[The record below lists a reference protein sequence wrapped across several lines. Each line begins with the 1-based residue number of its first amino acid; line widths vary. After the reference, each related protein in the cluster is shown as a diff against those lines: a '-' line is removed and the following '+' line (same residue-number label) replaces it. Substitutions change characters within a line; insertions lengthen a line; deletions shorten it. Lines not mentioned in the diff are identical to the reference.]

1 MTTICENNTEWNIR
15 DFYKAV
21 SECHSTLNTVHDD
34 AQKDFY
40 KTLMKTAELTKK
52 EIGLKQMHGIL
63 EIGLAGVGLVA
74 ASEEA
79 YLNLDDNAPRMWFN
93 KETWKQI
100 RESLPLCSKGIA
112 VITDATE
119 TMNTKNMVQT
129 MINVKQTIA
138 SHSSKLN
145 DDLAGAMARL
155 ASSQHRAG

>member
-52 EIGLKQMHGIL
+52 EIGLKQMHGL
-63 EIGLAGVGLVA
+63 SEAAIGAAGLFAGYQEVK
-74 ASEEA
+74 SEGSDA
-79 YLNLDDNAPRMWFN
+79 LWFQ
-93 KETWKQI
+93 KETWQQI

-112 VITDATE
+112 ALTDATE
-119 TMNTKNMVQT
+119 TINTKNMVQT
-129 MINVKQTIA
+129 MINVKQAIA

-155 ASSQHRAG
+155 ASSQHRGG

>member
-1 MTTICENNTEWNIR
+1 MTTICENHTEWNIR

-52 EIGLKQMHGIL
+52 EISLKQMHGVV
-63 EIGLAGVGLVA
+63 EMGLAGGGLVA

-79 YLNLDDNAPRMWFN
+79 YLSLENTSPRMWFD
-93 KETWKQI
+93 KETCKHI

-112 VITDATE
+112 VLTDPTE
-119 TMNTKNMVQT
+119 TMNAKDMVKT

-155 ASSQHRAG
+155 ASSQHRGG

>member
-52 EIGLKQMHGIL
+52 EIGLKQMHGL
-63 EIGLAGVGLVA
+63 SEAAIGAAGLFAGYQEVKPDGSDAL
-74 ASEEA
+74 
-79 YLNLDDNAPRMWFN
+79 WFQ
-93 KETWKQI
+93 KETWQQI

-112 VITDATE
+112 ALTDATE
-119 TMNTKNMVQT
+119 TINTKNMVQT
-129 MINVKQTIA
+129 MINVKQAIA

-155 ASSQHRAG
+155 ASSQHRGG